1 MATPAGKE
9 VLPMRAAA
17 LFALVLSQ
25 APTAPPEV
33 RLGTPDRVLA
43 EEFTQIRGVR
53 ELPDGRVLVTDR
65 LDKGLGVA
73 DFRASTFQ
81 RIGRTGRGPAEYR
94 MPAALMP
101 MPGDSTLLVDE
112 GNARLAVIGPD
123 LRIHRSFTL
132 LLPGISVPM
141 GTRGVDGQGRFYIQV
156 PGWVR
161 RSVEAINDSLVLVRF
176 DPRANRVDTLARV
189 KGATMRTGPAPRMRL
204 PVVPFSPQDAWV
216 VGPTGRVSIVRAG
229 DYRAQS
235 LEPDGRVTRGSAI
248 PFERLPVTEGD
259 RIAWT
264 RQFTENSAVG
274 GKESDGG
281 LSPVPNEWLEDE
293 QVRQT
298 AAENIFAET
307 KPPFT
312 DAAAL
317 LAPDGT
323 LWVERSVPLGQPS
336 TWDVLDERGRLA
348 SRVLLP
354 RGRRLAGLG
363 NGTLYAVATDEDG
376 IQRLERYRR

>member
-1 MATPAGKE
+1 MVIPWTE
-9 VLPMRAAA
+9 TSPMINAPLLAI
-17 LFALVLSQ
+17 FLSQ
-25 APTAPPEV
+25 APTTPPEV
-33 RLGTPDRVLA
+33 RLGAPDRVVA

-65 LDKGLGVA
+65 LDKGLGVV
-73 DFRASTFQ
+73 DFRSGSFQ

-94 MPAALMP
+94 MPAGLMP
-101 MPGDSTLLVDE
+101 MTGDSTLLVDE

-132 LLPGISVPM
+132 RLPGSSVPM

-156 PGWVR
+156 PGWVS

-204 PVVPFSPQDAWV
+204 PIVPFSPQDGWTV
-216 VGPTGRVSIVRAG
+216 DPTGRVTIVRAN
-229 DYRAQS
+229 DYHVEF
-235 LEPDGRVTRGSAI
+235 LEPAGRVTRGPVI

-264 RQFTENSAVG
+264 RRFTENSAVG
-274 GKESDGG
+274 GKEADGG

-293 QVRQT
+293 QVRRT
-298 AAENIFAET
+298 AAENVFAET
-307 KPPFT
+307 RPPFT

-323 LWVERSVPLGQPS
+323 LWVERSVRLEQPS
-336 TWDVLDERGRLA
+336 TWDVFDRDGRLVA
-348 SRVLLP
+348 RVIMP

-363 NGTLYAVATDEDG
+363 DRALYAVATDEDG